1 MSLRLKRFG
10 ALAVAALGIAGL
22 TSVFVQSG
30 VALAHGSMT
39 FPASRTYACYQD
51 GLAGG
56 GGDVNPTNPACVA
69 AVQIGGKQPLWDWYG
84 NLISQA
90 AGRHREI
97 IADGDLCGPTTKY
110 DAYNLARNDWPT
122 TTLRAGSQITI
133 KYNAWAPHPGTWDQ
147 YITKDGFDVTQ
158 PLKWS
163 DLEPAPFDSITNP
176 VAVGGEYSWNATL
189 PNKTGRHVIYSIW
202 QRNDS
207 PEAFYSCSDVIL
219 TGTSGGDTEAPTAP
233 GTPTATASSTSVSL
247 SWAAASDNQAVSGY
261 TVYREAGATDVAV
274 ATSTGTTAT
283 VTGLTADTAYQFY
296 VVARDGAGNTSPP
309 STAVSVRTTS
319 GGTTTPGACAVTYS
333 VPSSWS
339 GGFTANVTVK
349 NTGTSAVNAW
359 QLVWDLPSGQGITQA
374 WSAEVAVAS
383 GKATAKGASWNQNIQ
398 PGQSVNFGFNGT
410 SQGTPTNPASFTLN
424 GALCA
429 AA

>member
-1 MSLRLKRFG
+1 MRLKRLG
-10 ALAVAALGIAGL
+10 ALAVAALGIVGV
-22 TSVFVQSG
+22 TTVFGQNG

-39 FPASRTYACYQD
+39 YPASRTYACYED
-51 GLAGG
+51 GRAAGG
-56 GGDVNPTNPACVA
+56 GDLYPTNPACVE
-69 AVQIGGKQPLWDWYG
+69 AVRIGGKQPLWDWYG

-90 AGRHREI
+90 AGKHREI

-110 DAYNLARNDWPT
+110 DAYNLARGDWPT
-122 TTLRAGSQITI
+122 TTLRAGSTINI

-147 YITKDGFDVTQ
+147 YVTKDGFDVNQ

-207 PEAFYSCSDVIL
+207 PEAFYSCSDVIF
-219 TGTSGGDTEAPTAP
+219 TGGNGGGDTQAPTAP
-233 GTPTATASSTSVSL
+233 GTPTATASANSVAL
-247 SWAAASDNQAVSGY
+247 SWPAATDNIGVSGY
-261 TVYREAGATDVAV
+261 QVFREAGANDVAV
-274 ATSTGTTAT
+274 ATSTGTSAT
-283 VTGLTADTAYQFY
+283 VTGLTANTAYQFY
-296 VVARDGAGNTSPP
+296 VVAKDAAGNASPP
-309 STAVSVRTTS
+309 SAVVAVTTS
-319 GGTTTPGACAVTYS
+319 GGGTPGACTVAYAI
-333 VPSSWS
+333 PSAWS
-339 GGFTANVTVK
+339 NGFTANVSVK

-359 QLVWDLPSGQGITQA
+359 QLAWDVPAGQGITSA
-374 WSAEVAVAS
+374 WSAEVTVAA
-383 GKATAKGASWNQNIQ
+383 GKATAKGVSWNQNIQ
-398 PGQSVNFGFNGT
+398 PGQTASFGFNGST
-410 SQGTPTNPASFTLN
+410 TGTPAKPAVFTLN